1 MMLDKRLKAV
11 SKPLISFWIEV
22 KQGSQLQEYTHNWGA
37 DHIAST
43 MSSGM
48 KGGVGAAY
56 GNLNSTEG
64 YLSNCLSNIYYG

>member
-43 MSSGM
+43 MSLGM
-48 KGGVGAAY
+48 KGGVGAA
-56 GNLNSTEG
+56 
-64 YLSNCLSNIYYG
+64 